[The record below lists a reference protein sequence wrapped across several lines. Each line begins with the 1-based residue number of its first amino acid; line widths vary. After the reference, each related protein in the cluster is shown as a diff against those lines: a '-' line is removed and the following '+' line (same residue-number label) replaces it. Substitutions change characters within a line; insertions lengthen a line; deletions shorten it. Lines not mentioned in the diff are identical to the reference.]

1 MKKIS
6 FCRRRGEGAASRG
19 SARAPARGRVL
30 LEHREDE
37 VGRAAALEKHDC
49 VEQLHIEV
57 ARDHERI
64 PGGTAMPGEA
74 LEAGAKKLLRLRRL
88 EHLELCRSYLPFLLL
103 RRMSTSRFKAYP
115 LDWVG

>member
-6 FCRRRGEGAASRG
+6 FCRRRNRGCCEPG

-30 LEHREDE
+30 LEYGEDE
-37 VGRAAALEKHDC
+37 VGRAAALKKRDC

-88 EHLELCRSYLPFLLL
+88 EHLELCRSHLPFLLL
-103 RRMSTSRFKAYP
+103 RRMST
-115 LDWVG
+115 